1 MKKKNYLEMMKEA
14 TTSEEAYAILVEV
27 DNELELCLKGEY
39 DGDNEYYEMLLK
51 VEPYYHEHLDEFFT
65 PREANSMLAD

>member
-14 TTSEEAYAILVEV
+14 TTSAEAHAILNEV
-27 DNELELCLKGEY
+27 SDELELYLKGEY
-39 DGDNEYYEMLLK
+39 DDNEYYEMLLK

-65 PREANSMLAD
+65 SREVNSMFID

>member
-14 TTSEEAYAILVEV
+14 TTSAEAHAILNEV
-27 DNELELCLKGEY
+27 SDELELYLKGEY
-39 DGDNEYYEMLLK
+39 DDNEYYEMLLK

-65 PREANSMLAD
+65 PREVNSMLAD

>member
-14 TTSEEAYAILVEV
+14 TTSAEAHAILNEV
-27 DNELELCLKGEY
+27 SDELELYLKGEY
-39 DGDNEYYEMLLK
+39 DDNEYYEMLLK

-65 PREANSMLAD
+65 PREVNSMLVD